1 MIRAIFLAPALISL
15 ALVAP
20 LPLAAQEAA
29 PAEPPAEAEDGPS
42 LMERGLSLFFEGF
55 RKELEPALEGM
66 GQALGEMQPAID
78 ELMGMIDSMT
88 YYQMPEML
96 ENGDII
102 IRRKPDAPP
111 VTPPEAQTPDA
122 DAQGIDL

>member
-1 MIRAIFLAPALISL
+1 MTQRSL
-15 ALVAP
+15 ALILALLAP

-29 PAEPPAEAEDGPS
+29 PADPPVAEEEGPS

-55 RKELEPALEGM
+55 TQEMEPALDDM
-66 GQALGEMQPAID
+66 RQALEQLGPTIAPAM
-78 ELMGMIDSMT
+78 EKLMGMVDDMT
-88 YYQMPEML
+88 NYDMPEML

-111 VTPPEAQTPDA
+111 VEPPVDA
-122 DAQGIDL
+122 EPGVDL

>member
-1 MIRAIFLAPALISL
+1 MIRAALLSA
-15 ALVAP
+15 ALLSP
-20 LPLAAQEAA
+20 LPLAAQEAS
-29 PAEPPAEAEDGPS
+29 PAEPEDGPS

-55 RKELEPALEGM
+55 RQEMEPALEGM
-66 GQALGEMQPAID
+66 GQALGEMKPAID

-111 VTPPEAQTPDA
+111 VTPPAPEAP
-122 DAQGIDL
+122 GIDL

>member
-1 MIRAIFLAPALISL
+1 MMIRSTLFAPALLSL
-15 ALVAP
+15 ALLAP

-29 PAEPPAEAEDGPS
+29 PAEPDEGPS

-55 RKELEPALEGM
+55 RQEMEPALEGM

-88 YYQMPEML
+88 FYQMPEML
-96 ENGDII
+96 DNGDII

-111 VTPPEAQTPDA
+111 VTLPEAEAP
-122 DAQGIDL
+122 GVDL